1 MIKLDVSSLKVTS
14 SDTIRSEFL
23 ALVHDIP
30 RMIVSDKK
38 KIKDVFGIYNSGN
51 LPIL

>member
-1 MIKLDVSSLKVTS
+1 MIQLDVSSFKVSS

-23 ALVHDIP
+23 APVHNIP

-38 KIKDVFGIYNSGN
+38 KIKDVFGTYSSSN
-51 LPIL
+51 LPVL